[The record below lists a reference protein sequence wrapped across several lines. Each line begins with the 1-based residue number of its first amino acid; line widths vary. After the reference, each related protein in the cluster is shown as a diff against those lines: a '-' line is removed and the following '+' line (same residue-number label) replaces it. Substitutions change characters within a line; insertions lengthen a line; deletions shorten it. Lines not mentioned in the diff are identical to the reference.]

1 MKNKILI
8 IFLLIITLISFAT
21 ISFCSYDFDYDEYTI
36 KLPDI
41 FNDYEYWFV
50 GFQLNSSD
58 SSHTLTLFLS
68 DSPFSTFYDNTQRL
82 SCDTD
87 YYYSGSSRSEKNE
100 NGSVILDYSS
110 LEFAKCSPSDHLQ
123 PIQDGWIYFSSHD
136 IKNEDGEVV
145 FHLAPLDQV
154 EPMTIQQVEEIP
166 PMITKLV
173 TIILPVIL
181 VIMGIFLVIYIIRYK
196 IFSRL

>member
-8 IFLLIITLISFAT
+8 IFLLMITLISFGT

-36 KLPDI
+36 KLPDS
-41 FNDYEYWFV
+41 FFDYEYWFV
-50 GFQLNSSD
+50 SFELNSDD
-58 SSHTLTLFLS
+58 SWHTISVFLS
-68 DSPFSTFYDNTQRL
+68 DSPFSTFYDNCQRV
-82 SCDTD
+82 SSSSG
-87 YYYSGSSRSEKNE
+87 YYYLGSSRSEN
-100 NGSVILDYSS
+100 NISGSIVLDYSDIEP
-110 LEFAKCSPSDHLQ
+110 LYYPSSEHSCM
-123 PIQDGWIYFSSHD
+123 IQDGWIYFSSHD

-196 IFSRL
+196 IFSHL